1 MSMNPVFMKNN
12 MENEMKKWKTVL
24 AAVALG
30 TLAAM
35 SPMANAGQLAGVS
48 IVNQSTGERLPIWRH
63 QGNNYVAGRP
73 GDRYAV
79 EITNKTGGRILSV
92 LSVDGVNVLTGA
104 TASPQQSG
112 YVLPARQPV
121 EIKGWRKNMDEVAA
135 FYFTQLPDSYA
146 ARTGRPDNVGVIG
159 VALFREYDEP
169 AYQPAPV
176 EPLYSRRAESAAP
189 AAPMP
194 GASASALPPIEASG
208 NMAKSRSDMAEKSK
222 DAKIGT
228 GHGERIDSSVRNTD
242 FRRASQQPEEI
253 ISIQY
258 DTYAHLVARG
268 IIPRSRGGNRDAN
281 PFPGGFVPDP
291 N

>member
-1 MSMNPVFMKNN
+1 MN
-12 MENEMKKWKTVL
+12 KWRTVL
-24 AAVALG
+24 ATLVLG
-30 TLAAM
+30 TMGAM
-35 SPMANAGQLAGVS
+35 SAIANAGQLAGVS
-48 IVNQSTGERLPIWRH
+48 IINQSTGERLPIWRH
-63 QGNNYVAGRP
+63 QGNNYVAGKP
-73 GDRYAV
+73 GERYAV

-112 YVLPARQPV
+112 YVLASRQPV

-159 VALFREYDEP
+159 VALFRELREYREP
-169 AYQPAPV
+169 VPV
-176 EPLYSRRAESAAP
+176 EPWYSRRSESAAP
-189 AAPMP
+189 APAPVAP
-194 GASASALPPIEASG
+194 AASALPPVEATG
-208 NMAKSRSDMAEKSK
+208 NLAKSKSDMAEKSM
-222 DAKIGT
+222 DARIGT

-242 FRRASQQPEEI
+242 FRRASQQPDEI

-268 IIPRSRGGNRDAN
+268 IIPRNRYQDAN

>member
-1 MSMNPVFMKNN
+1 MNLVFM
-12 MENEMKKWKTVL
+12 EKKMNKWRTVL
-24 AAVALG
+24 ATLVLG
-30 TLAAM
+30 TMGAM
-35 SPMANAGQLAGVS
+35 SAIANAGQLAGVS
-48 IVNQSTGERLPIWRH
+48 IINQSTGERLPIWRH
-63 QGNNYVAGRP
+63 QGNNYVAGKP
-73 GDRYAV
+73 GERYAV

-112 YVLPARQPV
+112 YVLASRQPV

-159 VALFREYDEP
+159 VALFRELREYREP
-169 AYQPAPV
+169 LPV
-176 EPLYSRRAESAAP
+176 EPWYSRRSEAAAP
-189 AAPMP
+189 VPPPAP
-194 GASASALPPIEASG
+194 AASALPPVEATG
-208 NMAKSRSDMAEKSK
+208 NLAKSKSDMAEKSM
-222 DAKIGT
+222 DARIGT

-242 FRRASQQPEEI
+242 FRRASQQPDEI

-268 IIPRSRGGNRDAN
+268 IIPRNRYQDAN

>member
-1 MSMNPVFMKNN
+1 MN
-12 MENEMKKWKTVL
+12 KWKSVL
-24 AAVALG
+24 AALVMGAMG
-30 TLAAM
+30 TMSAM
-35 SPMANAGQLAGVS
+35 AHAGQLAGVS
-48 IVNQSTGERLPIWRH
+48 IINQSTGERLPIWRH
-63 QGNNYVAGRP
+63 QGNNYVAGKP
-73 GDRYAV
+73 GERYAV

-104 TASPQQSG
+104 TASPLQSG
-112 YVLPARQPV
+112 YVLAGRQPV
-121 EIKGWRKNMDEVAA
+121 EVKGWRKNMDEVAA

-159 VALFREYDEP
+159 VALFREYNEP
-169 AYQPAPV
+169 VPLEQ
-176 EPLYSRRAESAAP
+176 LYSRRNEAVARDTRAAQASP
-189 AAPMP
+189 APVT
-194 GASASALPPIEASG
+194 SASPSAEAMG
-208 NMAKSRSDMAEKSK
+208 NLAKSKSDMAEKSM
-222 DAKIGT
+222 DARIGT

-268 IIPRSRGGNRDAN
+268 IIPRGRHQDAN
-281 PFPGGFVPDP
+281 PFPGSFVPDP

>member
-1 MSMNPVFMKNN
+1 MN
-12 MENEMKKWKTVL
+12 KWTSLL
-24 AAVALG
+24 AALVLG
-30 TLAAM
+30 TMGAM
-35 SPMANAGQLAGVS
+35 STIAHAGQLAGVS
-48 IVNQSTGERLPIWRH
+48 IINQSTGERLPIWRH
-63 QGNNYVAGRP
+63 QGNNYVAGKP
-73 GDRYAV
+73 GERYAV

-112 YVLPARQPV
+112 YVLAGQQPV
-121 EIKGWRKNMDEVAA
+121 EVKGWRKNMDEVAA

-159 VALFREYDEP
+159 VALFREYREP
-169 AYQPAPV
+169 APL
-176 EPLYSRRAESAAP
+176 EPWYSRRAESAAP
-189 AAPMP
+189 APAPVTSTP
-194 GASASALPPIEASG
+194 PSAEAMGSL
-208 NMAKSRSDMAEKSK
+208 AKSKSDMAEKSM
-222 DAKIGT
+222 DARIGT

-268 IIPRSRGGNRDAN
+268 IIPRSRHQDAN

>member
-1 MSMNPVFMKNN
+1 MN
-12 MENEMKKWKTVL
+12 KWTSLL
-24 AAVALG
+24 AA
-30 TLAAM
+30 LAMGAM
-35 SPMANAGQLAGVS
+35 ATMSTIASAGQLAGVS
-48 IVNQSTGERLPIWRH
+48 IINQSTGERLPIWRH
-63 QGNNYVAGRP
+63 QGNNYVAGKP
-73 GDRYAV
+73 GERYAV

-112 YVLPARQPV
+112 YVLAGQQPV
-121 EIKGWRKNMDEVAA
+121 EVKGWRKNMDEVAA

-159 VALFREYDEP
+159 VALFREYRE
-169 AYQPAPV
+169 PAPV
-176 EPLYSRRAESAAP
+176 EPWYSRRAESAAP
-189 AAPMP
+189 APAPIT
-194 GASASALPPIEASG
+194 SAPPSAEAMGSL
-208 NMAKSRSDMAEKSK
+208 AKSKSDMAEKSM
-222 DAKIGT
+222 DARIGT

-242 FRRASQQPEEI
+242 FRRASQQPDEI

-268 IIPRSRGGNRDAN
+268 IIPRSRHQDAN
-281 PFPGGFVPDP
+281 PFPGSFVPDP

>member
-1 MSMNPVFMKNN
+1 MN
-12 MENEMKKWKTVL
+12 KWTSLL
-24 AAVALG
+24 AALAIG
-30 TLAAM
+30 ATATLSTFAH
-35 SPMANAGQLAGVS
+35 AGQLAS
-48 IVNQSTGERLPIWRH
+48 ISIINQSTGERLPIWRH
-63 QGNNYVAGRP
+63 QGNNYVAGKP
-73 GDRYAV
+73 GERYAV

-112 YVLPARQPV
+112 YVLASRQPV

-159 VALFREYDEP
+159 VALFREFREYREP
-169 AYQPAPV
+169 VPV
-176 EPLYSRRAESAAP
+176 EPWYSRRAESAAP
-189 AAPMP
+189 ASVPPPAPT
-194 GASASALPPIEASG
+194 ASALPPVEVTG
-208 NMAKSRSDMAEKSK
+208 NLAKSKSDMAEKSM
-222 DAKIGT
+222 DARIGT

-242 FRRASQQPEEI
+242 FRRASQQPDEI

-268 IIPRSRGGNRDAN
+268 IIPRGRHQDAN

>member
-1 MSMNPVFMKNN
+1 MN
-12 MENEMKKWKTVL
+12 KWTSLL
-24 AAVALG
+24 AALAIG
-30 TLAAM
+30 T
-35 SPMANAGQLAGVS
+35 MASLSTFAYAGQLAGVS
-48 IVNQSTGERLPIWRH
+48 IINQSTGERLPIWRH
-63 QGNNYVAGRP
+63 QGNNYVAGKP
-73 GDRYAV
+73 GERYAV
-79 EITNKTGGRILSV
+79 EIINKTGGRILSV

-112 YVLPARQPV
+112 YVLAGQQPV
-121 EIKGWRKNMDEVAA
+121 EVKGWRKNMDEVAA

-159 VALFREYDEP
+159 VALFREFREYREP
-169 AYQPAPV
+169 VPV
-176 EPLYSRRAESAAP
+176 EPLYSRRAESAATAPAP
-189 AAPMP
+189 AAST
-194 GASASALPPIEASG
+194 ASASPPVEANG
-208 NMAKSRSDMAEKSK
+208 NLAKSKSDMAEKSM
-222 DAKIGT
+222 DARIGT

-242 FRRASQQPEEI
+242 FRRASQQPDEI

-268 IIPRSRGGNRDAN
+268 IIPRNRDQDAN

>member
-1 MSMNPVFMKNN
+1 MN
-12 MENEMKKWKTVL
+12 KWKTL
-24 AAVALG
+24 LTALVMV
-30 TLAAM
+30 TMATM
-35 SPMANAGQLAGVS
+35 STMANAGQLAGVS
-48 IVNQSTGERLPIWRH
+48 IISQSTGERLPIWRH
-63 QGNNYVAGRP
+63 QGNSYVAGKP
-73 GDRYAV
+73 GERYAV

-112 YVLPARQPV
+112 YVLAGRQPV
-121 EIKGWRKNMDEVAA
+121 EVKGWRKSMDEVAA

-159 VALFREYDEP
+159 VALFREYKEP
-169 AYQPAPV
+169 VPV
-176 EPLYSRRAESAAP
+176 EPLYSRRAEAAAP
-189 AAPMP
+189 APV
-194 GASASALPPIEASG
+194 ASNSPSAETMG
-208 NMAKSRSDMAEKSK
+208 NLAKSKSDLAEKSM
-222 DAKIGT
+222 DARIGT
-228 GHGERIDSSVRNTD
+228 GHGERIDSSVKNTD
-242 FRRASQQPEEI
+242 FRRASPQPEEI

-268 IIPRSRGGNRDAN
+268 IIPRGRHQDAN